1 MTIVAQAATR
11 GNPEINP
18 PEPVIRARWAM
29 LARINANAA
38 RLPTDDLARV
48 DIAVAKLAKG
58 ARL

>member
-1 MTIVAQAATR
+1 MTIVANAADK
-11 GNPEINP
+11 GKPKSNP
-18 PEPVIRARWAM
+18 PEPIIRARWAM